1 MKPRHTNVIVIVADD
16 LGYGDIAAFGNPIVQ
31 TPNLDRM
38 AAEGVTLTQHYSASP
53 ICAPARAALLTGRY
67 NHRTGAVDVPSNR
80 GLDRISLSET
90 TVADL
95 FKAAGYATGMVG
107 KWHNGVHA
115 IRYHP
120 NARGFDEFAGF
131 LNGGMDYWQWILD
144 YNGTPKPADG
154 RYLTDV
160 FSDEAVEFVQRHHE
174 EPFFLY
180 LAYNA
185 PHAPLQVPGEVLEHY
200 QSVGLTPAVSAI
212 YAMIE
217 RMDSGIGRLREALE
231 SLGLLEDT
239 LVVFTSDNGPAM
251 GGEGNDC
258 VDRYNGF
265 FSGTKYDVL
274 EGGIRVPAIVQW
286 PAGLSQGSRC
296 DALVHFM
303 DWLPTLY
310 GLTGHSL
317 PDGLS
322 LDGDDVMP
330 LLRGEQDSVTRARYW
345 QWNRY
350 APVARANA
358 AMREGRW
365 KLYWPPIPE
374 ASAKDPV
381 DNVPYERFM
390 LEAHTLMDIDPTLP
404 PRNVPPPR
412 APRLFDLEID
422 PAEETDLSGTH
433 PERVEEM
440 QLRWDTWYEN
450 VMAEWRRASSGNGRG

>member
-1 MKPRHTNVIVIVADD
+1 MRPKHTNVIVIVADD

-53 ICAPARAALLTGRY
+53 ICAPARASLLTGRY

-80 GLDRISLSET
+80 GLDRISLAET

-95 FKAAGYATGMVG
+95 FKSAGYATGMVG
-107 KWHNGVHA
+107 KWHNGVHDM
-115 IRYHP
+115 RYHP
-120 NARGFDEFAGF
+120 NARGFDEFTGF
-131 LNGGMDYWQWILD
+131 LNGGMDYWQWVLD
-144 YNGTPKPADG
+144 YDGTPKPADG

-160 FSDEAVEFVQRHHE
+160 FSDEAVEFVQRHRE

-185 PHAPLQVPGEVLEHY
+185 PHAPLQAPEELLERY
-200 QSVGLTPAVSAI
+200 QGIGLTPAVSAL

-217 RMDSGIGRLREALE
+217 RMDEGIGRLRETLE
-231 SLGLLEDT
+231 LLGLLEDT

-251 GGEGNDC
+251 GGEGDDC
-258 VDRYNGF
+258 VDRFNGP

-286 PAGLSQGSRC
+286 PTGLSAGSRC
-296 DALVHFM
+296 TGLVHFT

-310 GLTGHSL
+310 GMIGHTL
-317 PDGLS
+317 PEGLS

-330 LLRGEQDSVTRARYW
+330 LLRGEQGSVARARYW

-350 APVARANA
+350 APVAHANA

-374 ASAKDPV
+374 ASAKDPA
-381 DNVPYERFM
+381 DNAPYERFM
-390 LEAHTLMDIDPTLP
+390 SEAHALMDVDATLP
-404 PRNVPPPR
+404 PRNVPLPG
-412 APRLFDLEID
+412 APRLFDLETD
-422 PAEETDLSGTH
+422 LAEQTDLSGTY

-440 QLRWDTWYEN
+440 RQRWDAWFQG
-450 VMAEWRRASSGNGRG
+450 VMAEWSRASSSNRRG